1 MFARVFS
8 AQIQSGKMD
17 EVIQVVEG
25 SIIPAA
31 KTQAGFKGL
40 VLLTDPNA
48 GKAMIVS
55 QWASEA
61 DRAASESNGFLR
73 EQLAK
78 LGALV
83 AGPPSTER
91 FQISAHT

>member
-1 MFARVFS
+1 MVARIFS
-8 AQIQSGKMD
+8 AQIQTGKLD
-17 EVIQVVEG
+17 EVTHLVQN

-31 KTQAGFKGL
+31 RMQHGFKSL
-40 VLLTDPNA
+40 VLLTDA
-48 GKAMIVS
+48 STGKAMIVS

-78 LGALV
+78 LGTFV

-91 FQISAHT
+91 FEITAHA

>member
-1 MFARVFS
+1 MHARVFS
-8 AQIQSGKMD
+8 AQIQPSKLD
-17 EVIQVVEG
+17 DVIQLVQN

-31 KTQAGFKGL
+31 KAQGGFKDLILL
-40 VLLTDPNA
+40 VDSSTD
-48 GKAMIVS
+48 KAMIVS

-78 LGALV
+78 LSAFV

-91 FQISAHT
+91 FTISAHA

>member
-8 AQIQSGKMD
+8 AQVKAGELDTMSQL
-17 EVIQVVEG
+17 VES

-31 KTQAGFKGL
+31 NTQPGFKGL
-40 VLLTDPNA
+40 LFLIDRSA
-48 GKAMIVS
+48 HKAMLVS

-73 EQLAK
+73 EQLGK
-78 LGALV
+78 LAALV

-91 FQISAHT
+91 FEISARE

>member
-1 MFARVFS
+1 MYARVFS
-8 AQIQSGKMD
+8 AQIQSGKLD
-17 EVIQVVEG
+17 DVTQLVQS

-31 KTQAGFKGL
+31 KTQHGFKGL
-40 VLLTDPNA
+40 LLLTDPGT

-55 QWASEA
+55 QWATEA
-61 DRAASESNGFLR
+61 DRAASENNGFLR

-78 LGALV
+78 LSAFV

-91 FQISAHT
+91 FEISAHA

>member
-1 MFARVFS
+1 MVARVFS
-8 AQIQSGKMD
+8 AQIQSGKLD
-17 EVIQVVEG
+17 DFTHLVHD

-31 KTQAGFKGL
+31 KAQHGFKGL
-40 VLLTDPNA
+40 VLLTDA
-48 GKAMIVS
+48 STSKAMIVS

-78 LGALV
+78 LAFLV

-91 FQISAHT
+91 FEISAHA